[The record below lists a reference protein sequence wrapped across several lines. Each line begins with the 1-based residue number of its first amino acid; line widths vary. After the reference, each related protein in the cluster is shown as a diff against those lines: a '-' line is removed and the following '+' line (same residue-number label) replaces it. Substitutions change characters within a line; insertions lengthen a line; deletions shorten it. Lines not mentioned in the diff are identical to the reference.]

1 MGTGWSVS
9 TEKDFP
15 RLSFGAFTE
24 EGLGDAGLQMLGT
37 KSEVQGLLHAEP
49 WRLFGVDLLQT
60 ERVWAV
66 HGSGIV
72 PMGCLVAEDHFC
84 AKL

>member
-1 MGTGWSVS
+1 M
-9 TEKDFP
+9 
-15 RLSFGAFTE
+15 FTE

-37 KSEVQGLLHAEP
+37 ESEAQRAAACRALPTLV
-49 WRLFGVDLLQT
+49 GVDLLQT

-72 PMGCLVAEDHFC
+72 PMGCPVAEDHLC
-84 AKL
+84 AKPQL